1 MSLQAEAV
9 VGAHYVMKM
18 SVILLH
24 HRKTNRFASQSLKI
38 WRGSSVLVD
47 LLGRVF
53 ERKAKLATTLTWRF
67 AASNGSTLAAN
78 DMERNGDGKAQDSE
92 ALPPHSVLKMGL
104 RERSNSSSMEDP
116 DGTLASVAQCIEQLR
131 QSSSSTQEKEYSL
144 KQLLE
149 LIDMRENAFSAVGS
163 HSQAVPVLVSL
174 LRSGSLNVKIQAA
187 TVLGSLCKENE
198 LRVKVLLGGC
208 IPPLLGLL
216 KSSSAEGQV
225 AAAKTI
231 FAVSQGG
238 AKDHVGS
245 KIFSTEGVVPVLW
258 EQLQKGLKTGNV
270 VDNLL
275 TGALKNLSSSTERFW
290 NATIQAGGVDIL
302 IKLLTTGQSSTLA
315 NVCFLLACMMMEDA
329 SVCSKLLTAEATKQ
343 LLKLLG
349 PGNDAPVRAE
359 AAGALKALSAQ
370 CKDARKE
377 IANSNGIPALIN
389 ATIAPSKEFM
399 QGEYAQA
406 LQENAMCALANIS
419 GGLSYVIS
427 SLGQS
432 LESCSSPTQA
442 ADTLGA
448 LASALMIYD
457 DKAESTRASDPLV
470 VEQTLLEQF
479 KPGLPFLVQERT
491 IEALA
496 SLYSNPIL
504 SIKLTNSDAKRLLVG
519 LITMAANE
527 VQDELLKSLLTLC
540 NTECSLWLAL
550 QGREGVQLLIS
561 LLGLSSEQQQ
571 ECAVSLLCL
580 LSNEN
585 DESKWAITA
594 AGGIPPLVQI
604 LESGSAKAKEDSAT
618 ILRNLCD
625 HSEDIRACVESADAV
640 PALLW
645 LLKNGSPN
653 GKEIAAKTLNHLIH
667 KSDTA
672 TISQLTALLT
682 SDLPESKVYVLDA
695 LRSMLSVVALTDL
708 LREGSAASDAIVT
721 MIKLLSSTKEETQAK
736 SASALAGIFETRKDV
751 RESSIAVKTLWSAMK
766 LLNVES
772 ESILMESSRCLAAI
786 FLSIKENKDVAAI
799 ARDALLSLVA
809 LANSSVLEVAELATC
824 AVANLIL
831 DSEIAEKAVA
841 EEVIL
846 AATRVLREGTISG
859 KTHAAAAI
867 ARLLHCKRQVDYAVT
882 DCVNRAG
889 TVLALVSFLDFAIDG
904 HSSTSEA
911 LEALAMLSRSD
922 VTGAH
927 SKPAWAVLAEFPK
940 SISPIVLSI
949 ADSTSVLQ
957 DKAIEILSRLC
968 KDQPFVLGDSVVT
981 ASGCISSIAKRII
994 NSTSKNVKVKIGGA
1008 AVLICAAKLNH
1019 QRLVEDLNRSNLC
1032 ANLVQSLVDML
1043 ISSQAT
1049 LDNQGDDSREVIS
1062 ICRHTKEANDG
1073 KSNTGTAII
1082 SGANLAVWLLSV
1094 LACHDEK
1101 SKIAIMEAGAIEVLT
1116 DRIADCFSQ
1125 YSQIDYKEDSSM
1137 WICALLL
1144 AILFQDRD
1152 IIRAH
1157 ATMKSIPALANL
1169 LKSEESA
1176 NRYFA
1181 AQSIASLVCNGSRG
1195 TLLSV
1200 ANSGAAGGLI
1210 SLLGC
1215 ADSDIQDL
1223 LELSDEFSLVHYPDQ
1238 VALERLFRV
1247 DDIRI
1252 GATSRKAIP
1261 ALVDLLKP
1269 IPERPGAPFLAL
1281 GLLTQLSIDCPSNKI
1296 VMVEAGALEALSK
1309 YLSLGPQDATEEA
1322 ATDLLGILFSSAEIR
1337 RHESAVGAVTQLV
1350 AVLRLGGRAARYRAA
1365 KALESLFSADHIRNA
1380 ETARQAVQPLVEIL
1394 NTGLER
1400 EQHAAIAAL
1409 VRLLSENPSK
1419 ALAVADVE
1427 MNAVD
1432 VLCRILSS
1440 DCSMDLKGDAAEL
1453 CSVLFGNTRIRS
1465 TMAAARCVEPL
1476 VSLLVSEF
1484 SPAHHS
1490 VVRALDR
1497 LVDDEQLAEL
1507 VAAHGAVIPLVGLLY
1522 GRNYVLHE
1530 AISRALV
1537 KLGKDRPACKME
1549 MVKAGVIESILDI
1562 LHEAPDYLCAAFAE
1576 LLRILTNNAS
1586 IAKGPSAAKV
1596 VEPLFMLL
1604 TREEFGP
1611 DGQHSALQVLVNI
1624 LEHPQCRADYSLTSH
1639 QVIEPL
1645 IPLLDSPI
1653 SAVQQLAAELLSHLL
1668 LEEHL
1673 QKDPVTQQVIGP
1685 LIRVLGSGIHI
1696 LQQRAIKALVSIA
1709 LIWPNEIAKE
1719 GGVIEISKVILQ
1731 SDPSIPHA
1739 LWESA
1744 ASVLASILQFSSEYY
1759 LEVPVAVLVRL
1770 LRSGLESTVVGAL
1783 NALLVLESDDGT
1795 SAEAMAESGAIEAL
1809 LELLGS
1815 HQCEETAARL
1825 LEVLLHNV
1833 KIRETKVTKSAI
1845 LPLSHYLL
1853 DPQTQAQQA
1862 RLLATLA
1869 LGDLFQNEGL
1879 ARTSDAVSAC
1889 RALVNVLEDQPTEE
1903 MKVVAICALQNLVMY
1918 SRSNKRAVA
1927 EAGGVQVILDLIGSS
1942 DPETSVQAAMFIKLL
1957 FSNHTIQEYASSE
1970 TVRAITAAI
1979 EKDLWATGSV
1989 NDEYLKALNSL
2000 FSNFPRLRATEPA
2013 TLSIP
2018 HLVTSLKTGSE
2029 ATQEAALD
2037 ALFLLRQAWSAC
2049 PAEVS
2054 RAQSIAAAD
2063 AIPLLQYLIQSGPPR
2078 FQEKAE
2084 FLLQCL
2090 PGTLVV
2096 IIKCGNNMKQSVGNP
2111 SVFCK
2116 LTLGNT
2122 PPRQT
2127 KVVSTGPNPEWDESF
2142 TWSFESPPKG
2152 QKLHI
2157 SCKNKSK
2164 MGKSSFGKVTIQIDR
2179 VVMLG
2184 AVSVRTLTSLINT
2197 NRYLNQLQRVIGTS
2211 ASAPDLDLDLD
2222 AVAVAAFV
2230 AFGANG
2236 SRNAVSD
2243 HFFRAPRSPLR
2254 RRNETGS
2261 ASDRL
2266 LAGPAEHALL
2276 PDASHR
2282 RHSPAQDQS
2291 RRHTLPATV
2300 SFSRQQND
2308 VARQRLRLEH
2318 RVLRFSWRWTQGVI
2332 FFGFRVIAYSAL
2344 HCHRATIPIWCSFT
2358 YGASIMQDRDLNEY
2372 SPSRSLSSKHLSCSH
2387 QLCDKGSNCK
2397 SSQQQCPYMV
2407 SYLSENTSSS
2417 GLLVE
2422 DILHLQSGGT
2432 LSNSSVQA
2440 PVVLGCGM
2448 KQSGGYLDGVAPDG
2462 LLGLGPGES
2471 SVPSFLAKSGLI
2483 HYSFSLCFN
2492 EDDSGRMFFGDQGP
2506 TSQQSTSFLPLDGL
2520 YSTYIIGVESCCIGN
2535 SCLKMTSFKAQVDSG
2550 TSFTF
2555 LPGHV
2560 YGAITE
2566 EFDQQVN
2573 GSRSS
2578 FEGSPWEY
2586 CYVPSSQDLPKVPSF
2601 TLMFQHN
2608 NSFVVYDPVFVFY
2621 GNEGVIGFCL
2631 AILPTEGDMGT
2642 IGQNFMTGYRL
2653 VFDRGNKKLAWSRS
2667 NCQDLSLG
2675 KRMPLSPNETS
2686 SNPLP
2691 TDEQQRTN
2699 GHAVAPAVAGR
2710 APHKPSAASSRM
2722 ISSCRGTVKYR
2733 VEYDI

>member
-1 MSLQAEAV
+1 
-9 VGAHYVMKM
+9 
-18 SVILLH
+18 
-24 HRKTNRFASQSLKI
+24 
-38 WRGSSVLVD
+38 
-47 LLGRVF
+47 
-53 ERKAKLATTLTWRF
+53 
-67 AASNGSTLAAN
+67 
-78 DMERNGDGKAQDSE
+78 MERNGDAKVQDSE
-92 ALPPHSVLKMGL
+92 PPTPHSVVKMGL
-104 RERSNSSSMEDP
+104 RDRSSSMEDP

-131 QSSSSTQEKEYSL
+131 QSSSSIQEKEYSL
-144 KQLLE
+144 RQLLE
-149 LIDMRENAFSAVGS
+149 LIDTRENAFSAVGS

-174 LRSGSLNVKIQAA
+174 LRSGSLGVKIQAA

-225 AAAKTI
+225 ASAKTI
-231 FAVSQGG
+231 YAVSQGG
-238 AKDHVGS
+238 ARDHVGS

-258 EQLQKGLKTGNV
+258 EQLSNGLKAGNV
-270 VDNLL
+270 VDSLL
-275 TGALKNLSSSTERFW
+275 TGALKNLSSSTEGFW
-290 NATIQAGGVDIL
+290 TATVQAGGVDIL
-302 IKLLTTGQSSTLA
+302 VKLLTTGKSSTQA

-329 SVCSKLLTAEATKQ
+329 SVCTKVLAAEATKH

-349 PGNDAPVRAE
+349 PGNEAPVRAE
-359 AAGALKALSAQ
+359 AAGAIKALSAQ
-370 CKDARKE
+370 CKEARRE
-377 IANSNGIPALIN
+377 VANSNGIPALIN

-406 LQENAMCALANIS
+406 LQEHAMCALANIS

-432 LESCSSPTQA
+432 LESCTSPAQT

-457 DKAESTRASDPLV
+457 SKAESTRASDPLV
-470 VEQTLLEQF
+470 IEQTLLKQF
-479 KPGLPFLVQERT
+479 KPNLPFLVQERT

-496 SLYSNPIL
+496 SLYGNAIL
-504 SIKLTNSDAKRLLVG
+504 SIKLANSDAKRLLVG
-519 LITMAANE
+519 LITMATNE
-527 VQDELLKSLLTLC
+527 VQDELMKALLTLC
-540 NTECSLWLAL
+540 NNEGSLWRAL
-550 QGREGVQLLIS
+550 KGREGVQLLIS

-571 ECAVSLLCL
+571 ECAVALLCL

-604 LESGSAKAKEDSAT
+604 LETGSAKAKEDSAA
-618 ILRNLCD
+618 ILRNLCN

-682 SDLPESKVYVLDA
+682 SDLPESKFYVLDA
-695 LRSMLSVVALTDL
+695 LRSMLSVVPLNDI
-708 LREGSAASDAIVT
+708 LREGSAANDAIET
-721 MIKLLSSTKEETQAK
+721 MIKILGSTKEETQAK
-736 SASALAGIFETRKDV
+736 SASALAGIFETRKDL

-772 ESILMESSRCLAAI
+772 ESILVESSHCLAAI
-786 FLSIKENKDVAAI
+786 FLSIKENRDVAAV
-799 ARDALLSLVA
+799 ARDALSPLVV
-809 LANSSVLEVAELATC
+809 LANSTVLEVAEQATC
-824 AVANLIL
+824 ALANLIL
-831 DSEIAEKAVA
+831 DIEISENAVP
-841 EEVIL
+841 EEIIL
-846 AATRVLREGTISG
+846 PATRVLREGTVSG
-859 KTHAAAAI
+859 KAHAAAAI
-867 ARLLHCKRQVDYAVT
+867 ARLLHSRRIDHALT

-889 TVLALVSFLDFAIDG
+889 TVLAIVSFLESAIG
-904 HSSTSEA
+904 ESVVTSEA
-911 LEALAMLSRSD
+911 LDALAILSRSE
-922 VTGAH
+922 GASGH
-927 SKPAWAVLAEFPK
+927 IKPAWAVLAEFPK
-940 SISPIVLSI
+940 SITPIVLSI
-949 ADSTSVLQ
+949 ADATPLLQ

-968 KDQPFVLGDSVVT
+968 RDQSIVLGEAVAC
-981 ASGCISSIAKRII
+981 ASRCISSTARRVIS
-994 NSTSKNVKVKIGGA
+994 STNPKVQIGGA
-1008 AVLICAAKLNH
+1008 ALLICAATVNH
-1019 QRLVEDLNRSNLC
+1019 QRVVEDLNESHLC
-1032 ANLVQSLVDML
+1032 SHLIQSLVAML
-1043 ISSQAT
+1043 SSGET
-1049 LDNQGDDSREVIS
+1049 SLGNQGDDDKESIS
-1062 ICRHTKEANDG
+1062 IYRYTKEEGRNG
-1073 KSNTGTAII
+1073 ESSTGTAII
-1082 SGANLAVWLLSV
+1082 SGENLAIWLLSV

-1101 SKIAIMEAGAIEVLT
+1101 SKTVIMEAGAIDVIS
-1116 DRIADCFSQ
+1116 DRISDCFFQ
-1125 YSQIDYKEDSSM
+1125 YTQNDFKEDSSI
-1137 WICALLL
+1137 WVCALLL
-1144 AILFQDRD
+1144 AILFLDRD

-1157 ATMKSIPALANL
+1157 ATMKCIPVLANL

-1181 AQSIASLVCNGSRG
+1181 AQAMASLVCNGSRG

-1215 ADSDIQDL
+1215 ADADISDL
-1223 LELSDEFSLVHYPDQ
+1223 LEMSEEFGLVRYPEQ

-1247 DDIRI
+1247 DDIRV

-1269 IPERPGAPFLAL
+1269 IPDRPGAPFLAL
-1281 GLLTQLSIDCPSNKI
+1281 GILTQLAKDCAPNKI
-1296 VMVEAGALEALSK
+1296 VMVESGALEALTK

-1337 RHESAVGAVTQLV
+1337 RHEAAFGAVSQLV
-1350 AVLRLGGRAARYRAA
+1350 AVLRLGGRGARYSAA

-1394 NTGLER
+1394 NTGFER

-1409 VRLLSENPSK
+1409 VRLLSENPSR

-1440 DCSMDLKGDAAEL
+1440 NCSMELKGDAAEL
-1453 CSVLFGNTRIRS
+1453 CGVLFGNTRIRS

-1476 VSLLVSEF
+1476 VSLLVTEF
-1484 SPAHHS
+1484 SPAQHS
-1490 VVRALDR
+1490 VVRALDK

-1507 VAAHGAVIPLVGLLY
+1507 VAAHGAVIPLVGLLF
-1522 GRNYVLHE
+1522 GKNYMLHE

-1562 LHEAPDYLCAAFAE
+1562 LHEAPDFLSAAFAE

-1596 VEPLFMLL
+1596 VEPLFLLL
-1604 TREEFGP
+1604 TRPEFGP

-1624 LEHPQCRADYSLTSH
+1624 LEHPQCRADYRLTSH
-1639 QVIEPL
+1639 RAIEPL
-1645 IPLLDSPI
+1645 IPLLDSPA

-1673 QKDPVTQQVIGP
+1673 QKDSVTQQVIGP

-1696 LQQRAIKALVSIA
+1696 LQQRAVKALVSLA
-1709 LIWPNEIAKE
+1709 LTWPNEIAKE
-1719 GGVIEISKVILQ
+1719 GGVTEISKVILQ
-1731 SDPSIPHA
+1731 ADPSLPHA

-1744 ASVLASILQFSSEYY
+1744 AAVLSSILQFSSEFY

-1770 LRSGLESTVVGAL
+1770 LRSGSEGTVIGAL
-1783 NALLVLESDDGT
+1783 NALLVLESDDANA
-1795 SAEAMAESGAIEAL
+1795 AEAMAESGAIEAL
-1809 LELLGS
+1809 LELLRC

-1825 LEVLLHNV
+1825 LEVLLNNV
-1833 KIRETKVTKSAI
+1833 KIRETKATKSAI
-1845 LPLSHYLL
+1845 LPLSQYLL

-1869 LGDLFQNEGL
+1869 LGDLFQNESL
-1879 ARTSDAVSAC
+1879 ARSTDAVSAC
-1889 RALVNVLEDQPTEE
+1889 RALVNVLEEQPTEE

-1918 SRSNKRAVA
+1918 SRSNRRAVA
-1927 EAGGVQVILDLIGSS
+1927 EAGGVQVVLDLIGSS
-1942 DPETSVQAAMFIKLL
+1942 DPDTSVQAAMFVKLL
-1957 FSNHTIQEYASSE
+1957 FSNNTIQEYASSE

-1979 EKDLWATGSV
+1979 EKDLWATGTV
-1989 NDEYLKALNSL
+1989 NEEYLKALNSL

-2096 IIKCGNNMKQSVGNP
+2096 IIKRGNNMKQSVGNP

-2142 TWSFESPPKG
+2142 SWSFESPPKG

-2184 AVSVRTLTSLINT
+2184 AV
-2197 NRYLNQLQRVIGTS
+2197 
-2211 ASAPDLDLDLD
+2211 
-2222 AVAVAAFV
+2222 
-2230 AFGANG
+2230 
-2236 SRNAVSD
+2236 
-2243 HFFRAPRSPLR
+2243 
-2254 RRNETGS
+2254 
-2261 ASDRL
+2261 
-2266 LAGPAEHALL
+2266 AGEYTLL
-2276 PDASHR
+2276 P
-2282 RHSPAQDQS
+2282 
-2291 RRHTLPATV
+2291 
-2300 SFSRQQND
+2300 
-2308 VARQRLRLEH
+2308 
-2318 RVLRFSWRWTQGVI
+2318 
-2332 FFGFRVIAYSAL
+2332 
-2344 HCHRATIPIWCSFT
+2344 
-2358 YGASIMQDRDLNEY
+2358 
-2372 SPSRSLSSKHLSCSH
+2372 
-2387 QLCDKGSNCK
+2387 
-2397 SSQQQCPYMV
+2397 
-2407 SYLSENTSSS
+2407 
-2417 GLLVE
+2417 
-2422 DILHLQSGGT
+2422 
-2432 LSNSSVQA
+2432 
-2440 PVVLGCGM
+2440 
-2448 KQSGGYLDGVAPDG
+2448 
-2462 LLGLGPGES
+2462 ES
-2471 SVPSFLAKSGLI
+2471 KSGPPRNLEI
-2483 HYSFSLCFN
+2483 
-2492 EDDSGRMFFGDQGP
+2492 
-2506 TSQQSTSFLPLDGL
+2506 
-2520 YSTYIIGVESCCIGN
+2520 
-2535 SCLKMTSFKAQVDSG
+2535 
-2550 TSFTF
+2550 
-2555 LPGHV
+2555 
-2560 YGAITE
+2560 
-2566 EFDQQVN
+2566 EFQW
-2573 GSRSS
+2573 S
-2578 FEGSPWEY
+2578 
-2586 CYVPSSQDLPKVPSF
+2586 
-2601 TLMFQHN
+2601 
-2608 NSFVVYDPVFVFY
+2608 
-2621 GNEGVIGFCL
+2621 
-2631 AILPTEGDMGT
+2631 
-2642 IGQNFMTGYRL
+2642 
-2653 VFDRGNKKLAWSRS
+2653 NKQK
-2667 NCQDLSLG
+2667 D
-2675 KRMPLSPNETS
+2675 
-2686 SNPLP
+2686 
-2691 TDEQQRTN
+2691 
-2699 GHAVAPAVAGR
+2699 
-2710 APHKPSAASSRM
+2710 
-2722 ISSCRGTVKYR
+2722 
-2733 VEYDI
+2733 

>member
-1 MSLQAEAV
+1 
-9 VGAHYVMKM
+9 
-18 SVILLH
+18 
-24 HRKTNRFASQSLKI
+24 
-38 WRGSSVLVD
+38 
-47 LLGRVF
+47 
-53 ERKAKLATTLTWRF
+53 
-67 AASNGSTLAAN
+67 
-78 DMERNGDGKAQDSE
+78 
-92 ALPPHSVLKMGL
+92 
-104 RERSNSSSMEDP
+104 MEDA

-131 QSSSSTQEKEYSL
+131 QSSSSVQEKEYSL

-149 LIDMRENAFSAVGS
+149 LIDTRENAFSAVGS

-174 LRSGSLNVKIQAA
+174 LRSGSVGVKIQAA

-216 KSSSAEGQV
+216 RSSSAEGQI

-231 FAVSQGG
+231 YAVSQGG
-238 AKDHVGS
+238 ARDHVGS

-258 EQLQKGLKTGNV
+258 EQLQKGIKTGSL
-270 VDNLL
+270 VDSLL
-275 TGALKNLSSSTERFW
+275 TGALKNLSSSTEGFW
-290 NATIQAGGVDIL
+290 TATFQAGGVDAL
-302 IKLLTTGQSSTLA
+302 VKLLSTGQPNTQA

-329 SVCSKLLTAEATKQ
+329 SVCSKVLASEATKQ

-349 PGNDAPVRAE
+349 SGNEACVRAE
-359 AAGALKALSAQ
+359 AAGALKSLSSQ
-370 CKDARKE
+370 CKEARRE
-377 IANSNGIPALIN
+377 IANFNGIPVLIN

-432 LESCSSPTQA
+432 LESCSSPAQI

-457 DKAESTRASDPLV
+457 STAESNRASDPV
-470 VEQTLLEQF
+470 VIEQTLVSQF
-479 KPGLPFLVQERT
+479 KPRLPFLVQERT

-496 SLYSNPIL
+496 SLYGNSVLSTKLSN
-504 SIKLTNSDAKRLLVG
+504 SEAKRLLVG
-519 LITMAANE
+519 LITMATNE
-527 VQDELLKSLLTLC
+527 VQDELMRALLTLC
-540 NTECSLWLAL
+540 NSEESLWRAL

-571 ECAVSLLCL
+571 ECAVALLCL

-604 LESGSAKAKEDSAT
+604 LETGSAKAKEDSAS
-618 ILRNLCD
+618 ILRNLCN

-695 LRSMLSVVALTDL
+695 LKSMLSVVPLNDIS
-708 LREGSAASDAIVT
+708 REGSAANDAIET
-721 MIKLLSSTKEETQAK
+721 MIKILSSTKEETQAK
-736 SASALAGIFETRKDV
+736 SASALAGIFEYRKDL
-751 RESSIAVKTLWSAMK
+751 RESSIAVKTLWSAIK
-766 LLNVES
+766 LISVES
-772 ESILMESSRCLAAI
+772 VSILAEASRCLAAI
-786 FLSIKENKDVAAI
+786 FLSIKENRDVAAV
-799 ARDALLSLVA
+799 ARDVLSPLVV

-824 AVANLIL
+824 ALANLIL
-831 DSEIAEKAVA
+831 DSEVSEKAVA
-841 EEVIL
+841 EEIIFP
-846 AATRVLREGTISG
+846 ATRVLREGSVSG

-867 ARLLHCKRQVDYAVT
+867 ARLLHSRQIDYALT

-889 TVLALVSFLDFAIDG
+889 TVLALVSFLESVHA
-904 HSSTSEA
+904 SVATSEA
-911 LEALAMLSRSD
+911 LEALAILSRSEGA
-922 VTGAH
+922 TGET
-927 SKPAWAVLAEFPK
+927 KPAWAVLAEFPK
-940 SISPIVLSI
+940 SITPIVLSI
-949 ADSTSVLQ
+949 ADAAPLLQ

-968 KDQPFVLGDSVVT
+968 RDQPDVLGDTVAT
-981 ASGCISSIAKRII
+981 ASGCISSITKRVI
-994 NSTSKNVKVKIGGA
+994 NSTKSKVKIGGTA
-1008 AVLICAAKLNH
+1008 LLICAAKVSH
-1019 QRLVEDLNRSNLC
+1019 QKVTEDLSESNLC
-1032 ANLVQSLVDML
+1032 THLIQSLVAML
-1043 ISSQAT
+1043 TS
-1049 LDNQGDDSREVIS
+1049 LGNPGDDDNDSIS
-1062 ICRHTKEANDG
+1062 IYRRSKEVTKNDE
-1073 KSNTGTAII
+1073 SNSTTGVIY
-1082 SGANLAVWLLSV
+1082 GVNLVMWLLSV
-1094 LACHDEK
+1094 LACHDERC
-1101 SKIAIMEAGAIEVLT
+1101 KIVIMEAGAVEVLT
-1116 DRIADCFSQ
+1116 DRISNCFSH
-1125 YSQIDYKEDSSM
+1125 YSQIEFKEDSSI
-1137 WICALLL
+1137 WIYTLLL
-1144 AILFQDRD
+1144 AILFQNRD

-1157 ATMKSIPALANL
+1157 ATMKSIPVLANWL
-1169 LKSEESA
+1169 RSEELTT
-1176 NRYFA
+1176 RYFA
-1181 AQSIASLVCNGSRG
+1181 AQAMASLVCNGSRG

-1215 ADSDIQDL
+1215 ADVDINDL
-1223 LELSDEFSLVHYPDQ
+1223 LQLSEEFGLVRYPEQ

-1247 DDIRI
+1247 EDIRV

-1269 IPERPGAPFLAL
+1269 IPDRPGAPFLAL
-1281 GLLTQLSIDCPSNKI
+1281 GLLTQLAKDCPSNKI
-1296 VMVEAGALEALSK
+1296 VMVESGALEALTR

-1322 ATDLLGILFSSAEIR
+1322 ATDLLGILFGSAEIR
-1337 RHESAVGAVTQLV
+1337 RHDSSFGAVSQLV
-1350 AVLRLGGRAARYRAA
+1350 AVLRLGGKASRYSAA

-1380 ETARQAVQPLVEIL
+1380 ESARQAVQPLVEIL
-1394 NTGLER
+1394 NTGSER

-1409 VRLLSENPSK
+1409 VRLLSENPSR

-1432 VLCRILSS
+1432 VLCKILSS
-1440 DCSMDLKGDAAEL
+1440 NCSMELKGDAAEL
-1453 CSVLFGNTRIRS
+1453 CCVLFGNTRIRS

-1476 VSLLVSEF
+1476 VSLLVTEF
-1484 SPAHHS
+1484 SPAQHS
-1490 VVRALDR
+1490 VVRALDK

-1507 VAAHGAVIPLVGLLY
+1507 VAAHGAVVPLVGLLY
-1522 GRNYVLHE
+1522 GKNYLLHE

-1562 LHEAPDYLCAAFAE
+1562 LHEAPDFLCAAFAE

-1586 IAKGPSAAKV
+1586 IAKGPSASKV

-1604 TREEFGP
+1604 TRPEFGP

-1624 LEHPQCRADYSLTSH
+1624 LEHPQCRSDYRLTSH
-1639 QVIEPL
+1639 QAIEPI
-1645 IPLLDSPI
+1645 IPLLDSPAP
-1653 SAVQQLAAELLSHLL
+1653 AVQQLAAELLSHLL
-1668 LEEHL
+1668 FEEQL
-1673 QKDPVTQQVIGP
+1673 QKDSVTQQVIGP

-1696 LQQRAIKALVSIA
+1696 LQQRAVKALVSIA

-1719 GGVIEISKVILQ
+1719 GGVTELSKVILQ
-1731 SDPSIPHA
+1731 SDPSLPHA

-1744 ASVLASILQFSSEYY
+1744 ASVLSSILQFSSEFY

-1770 LRSGLESTVVGAL
+1770 LRSGSESTVVGAL
-1783 NALLVLESDDGT
+1783 NALLVLESDDAT
-1795 SAEAMAESGAIEAL
+1795 SAEAMAESGALEAL
-1809 LELLGS
+1809 LELLRS

-1825 LEVLLHNV
+1825 LEVLLNNV
-1833 KIRETKVTKSAI
+1833 KIRETKATKSAI
-1845 LPLSHYLL
+1845 VPLSQYLL

-1879 ARTSDAVSAC
+1879 ARSADAVSAC

-1927 EAGGVQVILDLIGSS
+1927 EAGGVQVVLDLIGSS
-1942 DPETSVQAAMFIKLL
+1942 DPETSIQAAMFVKLL
-1957 FSNHTIQEYASSE
+1957 FSNNTIQEYASSE

-1979 EKDLWATGSV
+1979 EKDLWATGTV

-2078 FQEKAE
+2078 FQEKTE

-2096 IIKCGNNMKQSVGNP
+2096 IIKRGNNMKQSVGNP
-2111 SVFCK
+2111 SVYCK
-2116 LTLGNT
+2116 ITLGNT
-2122 PPRQT
+2122 PPKQT
-2127 KVVSTGPNPEWDESF
+2127 KVVSTGPNPEWDETFS
-2142 TWSFESPPKG
+2142 WSFESPPKG

-2184 AVSVRTLTSLINT
+2184 AVAGEYTLLPESKS
-2197 NRYLNQLQRVIGTS
+2197 G
-2211 ASAPDLDLDLD
+2211 P
-2222 AVAVAAFV
+2222 
-2230 AFGANG
+2230 
-2236 SRNAVSD
+2236 SRN
-2243 HFFRAPRSPLR
+2243 
-2254 RRNETGS
+2254 
-2261 ASDRL
+2261 
-2266 LAGPAEHALL
+2266 
-2276 PDASHR
+2276 
-2282 RHSPAQDQS
+2282 
-2291 RRHTLPATV
+2291 
-2300 SFSRQQND
+2300 
-2308 VARQRLRLEH
+2308 LEIE
-2318 RVLRFSWRWTQGVI
+2318 FQW
-2332 FFGFRVIAYSAL
+2332 
-2344 HCHRATIPIWCSFT
+2344 
-2358 YGASIMQDRDLNEY
+2358 
-2372 SPSRSLSSKHLSCSH
+2372 
-2387 QLCDKGSNCK
+2387 SNK
-2397 SSQQQCPYMV
+2397 
-2407 SYLSENTSSS
+2407 
-2417 GLLVE
+2417 
-2422 DILHLQSGGT
+2422 
-2432 LSNSSVQA
+2432 
-2440 PVVLGCGM
+2440 
-2448 KQSGGYLDGVAPDG
+2448 
-2462 LLGLGPGES
+2462 
-2471 SVPSFLAKSGLI
+2471 
-2483 HYSFSLCFN
+2483 
-2492 EDDSGRMFFGDQGP
+2492 
-2506 TSQQSTSFLPLDGL
+2506 
-2520 YSTYIIGVESCCIGN
+2520 
-2535 SCLKMTSFKAQVDSG
+2535 
-2550 TSFTF
+2550 
-2555 LPGHV
+2555 
-2560 YGAITE
+2560 
-2566 EFDQQVN
+2566 
-2573 GSRSS
+2573 
-2578 FEGSPWEY
+2578 
-2586 CYVPSSQDLPKVPSF
+2586 
-2601 TLMFQHN
+2601 
-2608 NSFVVYDPVFVFY
+2608 
-2621 GNEGVIGFCL
+2621 
-2631 AILPTEGDMGT
+2631 
-2642 IGQNFMTGYRL
+2642 
-2653 VFDRGNKKLAWSRS
+2653 
-2667 NCQDLSLG
+2667 
-2675 KRMPLSPNETS
+2675 
-2686 SNPLP
+2686 
-2691 TDEQQRTN
+2691 
-2699 GHAVAPAVAGR
+2699 
-2710 APHKPSAASSRM
+2710 
-2722 ISSCRGTVKYR
+2722 
-2733 VEYDI
+2733 

>member
-1 MSLQAEAV
+1 MITANAYGVGKCQLQEPPL
-9 VGAHYVMKM
+9 
-18 SVILLH
+18 ILLH
-24 HRKTNRFASQSLKI
+24 HNLTHDLPLAVPAGTKNMLK
-38 WRGSSVLVD
+38 
-47 LLGRVF
+47 
-53 ERKAKLATTLTWRF
+53 EAKLATTRTWRF
-67 AASNGSTLAAN
+67 AAHNGSTLAAN
-78 DMERNGDGKAQDSE
+78 DMERNGDGRVQDSE
-92 ALPPHSVLKMGL
+92 TLPPHSVLKMGL

-131 QSSSSTQEKEYSL
+131 QSSSSMQEKEYSL

-149 LIDMRENAFSAVGS
+149 LIDIRENAFSAVGS

-174 LRSGSLNVKIQAA
+174 LRSGSSNVKIQAA

-258 EQLQKGLKTGNV
+258 EQLQKGLKTNV
-270 VDNLL
+270 VDSLL
-275 TGALKNLSSSTERFW
+275 TGALKNLSSSTDRFW

-302 IKLLTTGQSSTLA
+302 IKLLKTGQSNTLA
-315 NVCFLLACMMMEDA
+315 NVCFLLGCMMMEDA
-329 SVCSKLLTAEATKQ
+329 SVCSKLLTSEETKQ
-343 LLKLLG
+343 LLKLLS

-359 AAGALKALSAQ
+359 AAGALKSLSAQ

-432 LESCSSPTQA
+432 LESCSSPAQA

-457 DKAESTRASDPLV
+457 DNAESTRATDPLV

-479 KPGLPFLVQERT
+479 KPGLSFLVQERT

-504 SIKLTNSDAKRLLVG
+504 SIKLANSDPKRLLVG

-540 NTECSLWLAL
+540 NTECRLWRAL

-571 ECAVSLLCL
+571 ECAVALLCL

-604 LESGSAKAKEDSAT
+604 LESGSAKAKEDSAS

-645 LLKNGSPN
+645 LLKNGSSN

-682 SDLPESKVYVLDA
+682 SDLPESKAYVLDA
-695 LRSMLSVVALTDL
+695 LKSMLSVVSLTDL
-708 LREGSAASDAIVT
+708 LREGSAASDAVDT
-721 MIKLLSSTKEETQAK
+721 MIKLLSSTEEETQAK
-736 SASALAGIFETRKDV
+736 SVSALAGIFEMRKDV

-786 FLSIKENKDVAAI
+786 FLSIKENRDVVAI
-799 ARDALLSLVA
+799 ARDALPSLVS

-859 KTHAAAAI
+859 KSHAAAAI
-867 ARLLHCKRQVDYAVT
+867 ARLLHSKRQVDYAVT

-889 TVLALVSFLDFAIDG
+889 TVLALVSFLDFAISG
-904 HSSTSEA
+904 LSSTSEA
-911 LEALAMLSRSD
+911 LEALAMLSRLE
-922 VTGAH
+922 VNGAH

-949 ADSTSVLQ
+949 TDSTPVLQ

-968 KDQPFVLGDSVVT
+968 MDQPFVLGDIVVS

-994 NSTSKNVKVKIGGA
+994 NSTSQNIKVKIGGV
-1008 AVLICAAKLNH
+1008 AVLICAAKVNH
-1019 QRLVEDLNRSNLC
+1019 QRLVEDLNLSNLC
-1032 ANLVQSLVDML
+1032 GNLVQSLVDIL

-1049 LDNQGDDSREVIS
+1049 LGQRDDSRDVIR
-1062 ICRHTKEANDG
+1062 ICRHTKEANEG
-1073 KSNTGTAII
+1073 KSSTGTTII
-1082 SGANLAVWLLSV
+1082 SGANLAIWLLTV

-1101 SKIAIMEAGAIEVLT
+1101 CKTAIMETGAIEFLS
-1116 DRIADCFSQ
+1116 DRIANCFSL

-1215 ADSDIQDL
+1215 ADTDIQDL

-1247 DDIRI
+1247 DDIRV

-1281 GLLTQLSIDCPSNKI
+1281 GLLTQLAIDCPSNKI

-1337 RHESAVGAVTQLV
+1337 RHESAFGAVTQLV

-1365 KALESLFSADHIRNA
+1365 KALESLFSSDHIRNA

-1484 SPAHHS
+1484 GPSHHS

-1549 MVKAGVIESILDI
+1549 MVKAGIIESILDI

-1586 IAKGPSAAKV
+1586 IAKGPPAAKV

-1604 TREEFGP
+1604 IRQDFGP

-1624 LEHPQCRADYSLTSH
+1624 LEHPQCRADYTLSSH
-1639 QVIEPL
+1639 QAIEPL

-1673 QKDPVTQQVIGP
+1673 QKDPVTQHVIGP

-1696 LQQRAIKALVSIA
+1696 LQQRAVKALVSIA
-1709 LIWPNEIAKE
+1709 LLWPNEIAKE

-1731 SDPSIPHA
+1731 ADPSIPHA

-1809 LELLGS
+1809 LELLRS

-1825 LEVLLHNV
+1825 LEALLNNV

-1879 ARTSDAVSAC
+1879 ARSSDAVSAC

-1903 MKVVAICALQNLVMY
+1903 MKVVAICALQNLVMN

-1979 EKDLWATGSV
+1979 EKDLWATGTV
-1989 NDEYLKALNSL
+1989 NEEYLKALNSL

-2049 PAEVS
+2049 SAEVS

-2063 AIPLLQYLIQSGPPR
+2063 AIPLLQYLIQSAPPR

-2096 IIKCGNNMKQSVGNP
+2096 IIKRGNNMKQSVGNP

-2127 KVVSTGPNPEWDESF
+2127 KVVSTGPNPEWEESF
-2142 TWSFESPPKG
+2142 SWSFESPPKG

-2184 AVSVRTLTSLINT
+2184 AVSGEYTLLPESKS
-2197 NRYLNQLQRVIGTS
+2197 G
-2211 ASAPDLDLDLD
+2211 P
-2222 AVAVAAFV
+2222 
-2230 AFGANG
+2230 
-2236 SRNAVSD
+2236 SRN
-2243 HFFRAPRSPLR
+2243 
-2254 RRNETGS
+2254 
-2261 ASDRL
+2261 
-2266 LAGPAEHALL
+2266 
-2276 PDASHR
+2276 
-2282 RHSPAQDQS
+2282 
-2291 RRHTLPATV
+2291 
-2300 SFSRQQND
+2300 
-2308 VARQRLRLEH
+2308 LEIE
-2318 RVLRFSWRWTQGVI
+2318 FQW
-2332 FFGFRVIAYSAL
+2332 
-2344 HCHRATIPIWCSFT
+2344 
-2358 YGASIMQDRDLNEY
+2358 
-2372 SPSRSLSSKHLSCSH
+2372 
-2387 QLCDKGSNCK
+2387 SNK
-2397 SSQQQCPYMV
+2397 
-2407 SYLSENTSSS
+2407 
-2417 GLLVE
+2417 
-2422 DILHLQSGGT
+2422 
-2432 LSNSSVQA
+2432 
-2440 PVVLGCGM
+2440 
-2448 KQSGGYLDGVAPDG
+2448 
-2462 LLGLGPGES
+2462 
-2471 SVPSFLAKSGLI
+2471 
-2483 HYSFSLCFN
+2483 
-2492 EDDSGRMFFGDQGP
+2492 
-2506 TSQQSTSFLPLDGL
+2506 
-2520 YSTYIIGVESCCIGN
+2520 
-2535 SCLKMTSFKAQVDSG
+2535 
-2550 TSFTF
+2550 
-2555 LPGHV
+2555 
-2560 YGAITE
+2560 
-2566 EFDQQVN
+2566 
-2573 GSRSS
+2573 
-2578 FEGSPWEY
+2578 
-2586 CYVPSSQDLPKVPSF
+2586 
-2601 TLMFQHN
+2601 
-2608 NSFVVYDPVFVFY
+2608 
-2621 GNEGVIGFCL
+2621 
-2631 AILPTEGDMGT
+2631 
-2642 IGQNFMTGYRL
+2642 
-2653 VFDRGNKKLAWSRS
+2653 
-2667 NCQDLSLG
+2667 
-2675 KRMPLSPNETS
+2675 
-2686 SNPLP
+2686 
-2691 TDEQQRTN
+2691 
-2699 GHAVAPAVAGR
+2699 
-2710 APHKPSAASSRM
+2710 
-2722 ISSCRGTVKYR
+2722 
-2733 VEYDI
+2733 

>member
-1 MSLQAEAV
+1 
-9 VGAHYVMKM
+9 
-18 SVILLH
+18 
-24 HRKTNRFASQSLKI
+24 
-38 WRGSSVLVD
+38 
-47 LLGRVF
+47 
-53 ERKAKLATTLTWRF
+53 
-67 AASNGSTLAAN
+67 
-78 DMERNGDGKAQDSE
+78 
-92 ALPPHSVLKMGL
+92 MGL
-104 RERSNSSSMEDP
+104 RERSSMEDP

-131 QSSSSTQEKEYSL
+131 QSSSSVQEKEFSL
-144 KQLLE
+144 KQLSG
-149 LIDMRENAFSAVGS
+149 LIDTRENAFSAVGS

-174 LRSGSLNVKIQAA
+174 LRSGTLAVKIQAA

-225 AAAKTI
+225 ASAKTI
-231 FAVSQGG
+231 YAVSQGG
-238 AKDHVGS
+238 ARDHVGS

-258 EQLQKGLKTGNV
+258 EQLKKGLKAGNV
-270 VDNLL
+270 VDSLL
-275 TGALKNLSSSTERFW
+275 TGALKNLSSSTEGFW
-290 NATIQAGGVDIL
+290 NATLQAGGVDIL
-302 IKLLTTGQSSTLA
+302 GKLLTTGQSSTLA
-315 NVCFLLACMMMEDA
+315 NVCFLLASMMMEDA
-329 SVCSKLLTAEATKQ
+329 SVCSKVLSAEATKQ

-349 PGNDAPVRAE
+349 SGNEASVRAE
-359 AAGALKALSAQ
+359 AAGALKSLSAQ
-370 CKDARKE
+370 CKEARRE
-377 IANSNGIPALIN
+377 IANFNGIPALIN

-432 LESCSSPTQA
+432 LESCNSPAQI

-457 DKAESTRASDPLV
+457 SNEESTRASDPLV
-470 VEQTLLEQF
+470 VEQTLLKQL
-479 KPGLPFLVQERT
+479 KSHLPFLVQERT

-496 SLYSNPIL
+496 SLYGNTIL
-504 SIKLTNSDAKRLLVG
+504 AIKLANSDAKRLLVG
-519 LITMAANE
+519 LITMAAND
-527 VQDELLKSLLTLC
+527 VQDELIKALLTLC
-540 NTECSLWLAL
+540 NSEGSLWHAL

-571 ECAVSLLCL
+571 ECAVALLCL

-604 LESGSAKAKEDSAT
+604 LETGSAKAKEDSAA
-618 ILRNLCD
+618 ILRNLCN

-695 LRSMLSVVALTDL
+695 LRSMLSVAPLKDI
-708 LREGSAASDAIVT
+708 LRDGSAASDAINT
-721 MIKLLSSTKEETQAK
+721 MIKILSSTKEETQAK
-736 SASALAGIFETRKDV
+736 SASALAGIFEIRKDL

-772 ESILMESSRCLAAI
+772 ESILVESSRCLSAI
-786 FLSIKENKDVAAI
+786 FISIRENRDVAAV
-799 ARDALLSLVA
+799 ARDALPPLIM
-809 LANSSVLEVAELATC
+809 LANSSGLEVAELATC
-824 AVANLIL
+824 ALANLIL
-831 DSEIAEKAVA
+831 DGEISDKAVA
-841 EEVIL
+841 EEVL
-846 AATRVLREGTISG
+846 LPATRVLREGTASG
-859 KTHAAAAI
+859 KTQAAAAI
-867 ARLLHCKRQVDYAVT
+867 SRLLGSRKIDYALT

-889 TVLALVSFLDFAIDG
+889 TVLALVSFLD
-904 HSSTSEA
+904 SSVSGSIATSEV
-911 LEALAMLSRSD
+911 LEALAILSRSD
-922 VTGAH
+922 EASGHA
-927 SKPAWAVLAEFPK
+927 KPAWAVLAEYPK
-940 SISPIVLSI
+940 NINPIVSSI
-949 ADSTSVLQ
+949 ADATPVLQ
-957 DKAIEILSRLC
+957 DKAIQILSRLC
-968 KDQPFVLGDSVVT
+968 REQPFVLGDNVAT
-981 ASGCISSIAKRII
+981 ASGCISSIARRVI
-994 NSTSKNVKVKIGGA
+994 SSKNTKVKIGGA
-1008 AVLICAAKLNH
+1008 ALLICAAKVNC
-1019 QRLVEDLNRSNLC
+1019 QRLVEDLNQSNSCTDLI
-1032 ANLVQSLVDML
+1032 VSLVRIL
-1043 ISSQAT
+1043 SAAQPSV
-1049 LDNQGDDSREVIS
+1049 GDDDNTSIS
-1062 ICRHTKEANDG
+1062 IYRNAKDEINSDE
-1073 KSNTGTAII
+1073 SNTSTAII
-1082 SGANLAVWLLSV
+1082 YGANLAIWLLCV
-1094 LACHDEK
+1094 LACHDGK
-1101 SKIAIMEAGAIEVLT
+1101 SKIAIMDAEAIEVLV
-1116 DRIADCFSQ
+1116 DRISDCFSQ
-1125 YSQIDYKEDSSM
+1125 YTQIDYKEDSSM
-1137 WICALLL
+1137 WICSLLL

-1152 IIRAH
+1152 IIRSH
-1157 ATMKSIPALANL
+1157 TTMKSIPVLANL

-1200 ANSGAAGGLI
+1200 ANSGAAVGLI

-1215 ADSDIQDL
+1215 ADIDIQDL
-1223 LELSDEFSLVHYPDQ
+1223 LELSEEFALVRYPEQ

-1247 DDIRI
+1247 DDIRV

-1281 GLLTQLSIDCPSNKI
+1281 GLLTQLAKDCSSNKI
-1296 VMVEAGALEALSK
+1296 VMVESGALEALTK

-1337 RHESAVGAVTQLV
+1337 IHESAFGAVSQLV
-1350 AVLRLGGRAARYRAA
+1350 AVLRLGGRGARYSAA
-1365 KALESLFSADHIRNA
+1365 KALESLFSADHVRNA

-1394 NTGLER
+1394 NTGLQR

-1440 DCSMDLKGDAAEL
+1440 NCSMDLKGDAAEL
-1453 CSVLFGNTRIRS
+1453 CCVLFGNMRIRS
-1465 TMAAARCVEPL
+1465 TVAAARCVEPL
-1476 VSLLVSEF
+1476 VSLLIAEF
-1484 SPAHHS
+1484 SPAQHS
-1490 VVRALDR
+1490 VVRALDK

-1522 GRNYVLHE
+1522 GRNYMLHE

-1549 MVKAGVIESILDI
+1549 MVKAGVIESVLDI
-1562 LHEAPDYLCAAFAE
+1562 LHEAPDYLCSAFAE

-1596 VEPLFMLL
+1596 VDPLFMLL
-1604 TREEFGP
+1604 SRPEFGP

-1624 LEHPQCRADYSLTSH
+1624 LEHPQCRSDYNLTS
-1639 QVIEPL
+1639 QQAIEPL
-1645 IPLLDSPI
+1645 IPLLDSPV

-1673 QKDPVTQQVIGP
+1673 QKDSVTQQVIGP
-1685 LIRVLGSGIHI
+1685 LVRVLGSGIQI
-1696 LQQRAIKALVSIA
+1696 LQQRAVKALVSIA
-1709 LIWPNEIAKE
+1709 LTFPNEIAKE

-1731 SDPSIPHA
+1731 ADPSLPHA

-1744 ASVLASILQFSSEYY
+1744 ASVLSSILQFSSEFY

-1809 LELLGS
+1809 LELLRS

-1825 LEVLLHNV
+1825 LEVLLNNV
-1833 KIRETKVTKSAI
+1833 KIRETKATKSAI
-1845 LPLSHYLL
+1845 LPLSQYLL

-1869 LGDLFQNEGL
+1869 LGDLFQHEGL
-1879 ARTSDAVSAC
+1879 ARSTDAVSAC

-1918 SRSNKRAVA
+1918 SRLNKRAVA

-1942 DPETSVQAAMFIKLL
+1942 DPETSVQAAMFVKLL
-1957 FSNHTIQEYASSE
+1957 FSNNTIQEYASSE

-1979 EKDLWATGSV
+1979 EKDLWNTGTV
-1989 NDEYLKALNSL
+1989 NEEYLKALNSL

-2029 ATQEAALD
+2029 ATQESALD
-2037 ALFLLRQAWSAC
+2037 VLFLLRQAWTAC
-2049 PAEVS
+2049 PGEVS

-2096 IIKCGNNMKQSVGNP
+2096 IIKGGNNMRQSVGNP
-2111 SVFCK
+2111 SVYCK

-2127 KVVSTGPNPEWDESF
+2127 KVVSTSPNPEWDESF
-2142 TWSFESPPKG
+2142 TWSFESAPKG

-2184 AVSVRTLTSLINT
+2184 AV
-2197 NRYLNQLQRVIGTS
+2197 
-2211 ASAPDLDLDLD
+2211 
-2222 AVAVAAFV
+2222 
-2230 AFGANG
+2230 
-2236 SRNAVSD
+2236 
-2243 HFFRAPRSPLR
+2243 
-2254 RRNETGS
+2254 
-2261 ASDRL
+2261 
-2266 LAGPAEHALL
+2266 AGEYILL
-2276 PDASHR
+2276 P
-2282 RHSPAQDQS
+2282 
-2291 RRHTLPATV
+2291 
-2300 SFSRQQND
+2300 
-2308 VARQRLRLEH
+2308 E
-2318 RVLRFSWRWTQGVI
+2318 
-2332 FFGFRVIAYSAL
+2332 
-2344 HCHRATIPIWCSFT
+2344 
-2358 YGASIMQDRDLNEY
+2358 
-2372 SPSRSLSSKHLSCSH
+2372 SRSGPPRNLEIEF
-2387 QLCDKGSNCK
+2387 QWSNK
-2397 SSQQQCPYMV
+2397 
-2407 SYLSENTSSS
+2407 
-2417 GLLVE
+2417 
-2422 DILHLQSGGT
+2422 
-2432 LSNSSVQA
+2432 
-2440 PVVLGCGM
+2440 
-2448 KQSGGYLDGVAPDG
+2448 
-2462 LLGLGPGES
+2462 
-2471 SVPSFLAKSGLI
+2471 
-2483 HYSFSLCFN
+2483 
-2492 EDDSGRMFFGDQGP
+2492 
-2506 TSQQSTSFLPLDGL
+2506 
-2520 YSTYIIGVESCCIGN
+2520 
-2535 SCLKMTSFKAQVDSG
+2535 
-2550 TSFTF
+2550 
-2555 LPGHV
+2555 
-2560 YGAITE
+2560 
-2566 EFDQQVN
+2566 
-2573 GSRSS
+2573 
-2578 FEGSPWEY
+2578 
-2586 CYVPSSQDLPKVPSF
+2586 
-2601 TLMFQHN
+2601 
-2608 NSFVVYDPVFVFY
+2608 
-2621 GNEGVIGFCL
+2621 
-2631 AILPTEGDMGT
+2631 
-2642 IGQNFMTGYRL
+2642 
-2653 VFDRGNKKLAWSRS
+2653 
-2667 NCQDLSLG
+2667 
-2675 KRMPLSPNETS
+2675 
-2686 SNPLP
+2686 
-2691 TDEQQRTN
+2691 
-2699 GHAVAPAVAGR
+2699 
-2710 APHKPSAASSRM
+2710 
-2722 ISSCRGTVKYR
+2722 
-2733 VEYDI
+2733 

>member
-1 MSLQAEAV
+1 M
-9 VGAHYVMKM
+9 
-18 SVILLH
+18 
-24 HRKTNRFASQSLKI
+24 
-38 WRGSSVLVD
+38 GSRD
-47 LLGRVF
+47 R
-53 ERKAKLATTLTWRF
+53 
-67 AASNGSTLAAN
+67 
-78 DMERNGDGKAQDSE
+78 
-92 ALPPHSVLKMGL
+92 
-104 RERSNSSSMEDP
+104 SSMEDA

-131 QSSSSTQEKEYSL
+131 QSSSSVQEKEYSL

-149 LIDMRENAFSAVGS
+149 LIDTRENAFSAVGS

-174 LRSGSLNVKIQAA
+174 LRSGSVGVKIQAA

-216 KSSSAEGQV
+216 RSSSAEGQI

-231 FAVSQGG
+231 YAVSQGG
-238 AKDHVGS
+238 ARDHVGS

-258 EQLQKGLKTGNV
+258 EQLQKGIKTGSM
-270 VDNLL
+270 VDSLL
-275 TGALKNLSSSTERFW
+275 TGALKNLSSSTEGFW
-290 NATIQAGGVDIL
+290 TATFQARGVDAL
-302 IKLLTTGQSSTLA
+302 VKLLSTGQPNTQA
-315 NVCFLLACMMMEDA
+315 NVCFLLASMMMEDA
-329 SVCSKLLTAEATKQ
+329 SVCSKVLASEATKQ

-349 PGNDAPVRAE
+349 SGNEACVRAE
-359 AAGALKALSAQ
+359 AAGALKSLSSQ
-370 CKDARKE
+370 CKEARRE
-377 IANSNGIPALIN
+377 IANFNGIPVLIN

-432 LESCSSPTQA
+432 LGSCSSPAQI

-457 DKAESTRASDPLV
+457 STAESNRASDPV
-470 VEQTLLEQF
+470 VIEQTLVSQF
-479 KPGLPFLVQERT
+479 KPRLPFLVQERT

-496 SLYSNPIL
+496 SLYGNSVLSTKLSN
-504 SIKLTNSDAKRLLVG
+504 SEAKRLLVG
-519 LITMAANE
+519 LITMATNE
-527 VQDELLKSLLTLC
+527 VQDELMRALLTLC
-540 NTECSLWLAL
+540 NSEESLWRAL

-571 ECAVSLLCL
+571 ECAVALLCL

-604 LESGSAKAKEDSAT
+604 LETGSAKAKEDSAS
-618 ILRNLCD
+618 ILRNLCN

-695 LRSMLSVVALTDL
+695 LKSMLSVVPLNDIS
-708 LREGSAASDAIVT
+708 REGSAANDAIET
-721 MIKLLSSTKEETQAK
+721 MIKILSSTKEETQAK
-736 SASALAGIFETRKDV
+736 SASALAGIFESRKDL
-751 RESSIAVKTLWSAMK
+751 RESSIAVKTLWSAIK
-766 LLNVES
+766 LISVES
-772 ESILMESSRCLAAI
+772 VSILAEASRCLAAI
-786 FLSIKENKDVAAI
+786 FLSIKENRDVAAV
-799 ARDALLSLVA
+799 ARDVLSPLVV

-824 AVANLIL
+824 ALANLIL
-831 DSEIAEKAVA
+831 DSEVSEKAVA
-841 EEVIL
+841 EEIIFP
-846 AATRVLREGTISG
+846 ATRVLREGSVSG

-867 ARLLHCKRQVDYAVT
+867 ARLLHSRQTDYALT

-889 TVLALVSFLDFAIDG
+889 TVLALVSFLESVHA
-904 HSSTSEA
+904 SVATSEA
-911 LEALAMLSRSD
+911 LEALAILSRSEGA
-922 VTGAH
+922 TGET
-927 SKPAWAVLAEFPK
+927 KPAWAVLAEFPK
-940 SISPIVLSI
+940 SITPIVLSI
-949 ADSTSVLQ
+949 ADAAPLLQ

-968 KDQPFVLGDSVVT
+968 RDQPDVLGDTVAT
-981 ASGCISSIAKRII
+981 ASGCISSITKRVI
-994 NSTSKNVKVKIGGA
+994 NSTKSKVKIGGA
-1008 AVLICAAKLNH
+1008 ALLICAAKVSH
-1019 QRLVEDLNRSNLC
+1019 QRVTEDLSESNLC
-1032 ANLVQSLVDML
+1032 THLIQSLVAML
-1043 ISSQAT
+1043 TS
-1049 LDNQGDDSREVIS
+1049 LGNPGNDDNDSIS
-1062 ICRHTKEANDG
+1062 IYRHSKEETKNDEYN
-1073 KSNTGTAII
+1073 SSTGVIY
-1082 SGANLAVWLLSV
+1082 GVNLVMWLLSV
-1094 LACHDEK
+1094 LACHDERC
-1101 SKIAIMEAGAIEVLT
+1101 KIVIMEAGAVEVLT
-1116 DRIADCFSQ
+1116 DRISNCFSH
-1125 YSQIDYKEDSSM
+1125 YSQIEFKEDSSI
-1137 WICALLL
+1137 WIYTLLL
-1144 AILFQDRD
+1144 AILFQNRD

-1157 ATMKSIPALANL
+1157 ATMKSIPVLANWL
-1169 LKSEESA
+1169 RSEELTT
-1176 NRYFA
+1176 RYFA
-1181 AQSIASLVCNGSRG
+1181 AQAMASLVCNGSRG

-1215 ADSDIQDL
+1215 ADVDISDL
-1223 LELSDEFSLVHYPDQ
+1223 LQLSEEFGLVRYPEQ

-1247 DDIRI
+1247 EDIRV

-1269 IPERPGAPFLAL
+1269 IPDRPGAPFLAL
-1281 GLLTQLSIDCPSNKI
+1281 GLLTQLAKDCPSNKI
-1296 VMVEAGALEALSK
+1296 VMVESGALEALTR

-1322 ATDLLGILFSSAEIR
+1322 ATDLLGILFGSAEIR
-1337 RHESAVGAVTQLV
+1337 RHDSSFGAVSQLV
-1350 AVLRLGGRAARYRAA
+1350 AVLRLGGRASRYSAA

-1380 ETARQAVQPLVEIL
+1380 ESARQAVQPLVEIL
-1394 NTGLER
+1394 NTGSER

-1409 VRLLSENPSK
+1409 VRLLSENPSR

-1432 VLCRILSS
+1432 VLCKILSS
-1440 DCSMDLKGDAAEL
+1440 NCSMELKGDAAEL
-1453 CSVLFGNTRIRS
+1453 CCVLFGNTRIRS

-1476 VSLLVSEF
+1476 VSLLVTEF
-1484 SPAHHS
+1484 SPAQHS
-1490 VVRALDR
+1490 VVRALDK

-1522 GRNYVLHE
+1522 GKNYLLHE

-1562 LHEAPDYLCAAFAE
+1562 LHEAPDFLCAAFAE

-1586 IAKGPSAAKV
+1586 IAKGSSASKV

-1604 TREEFGP
+1604 TRPEFGP

-1624 LEHPQCRADYSLTSH
+1624 LEHPQCRSDYRLTSH
-1639 QVIEPL
+1639 QAIEPI
-1645 IPLLDSPI
+1645 IPLLDSPAP
-1653 SAVQQLAAELLSHLL
+1653 AVQQLAAELLSHLL
-1668 LEEHL
+1668 FEEQL
-1673 QKDPVTQQVIGP
+1673 QKDSVTQQVIGP

-1696 LQQRAIKALVSIA
+1696 LQQRAVKALVSIA

-1719 GGVIEISKVILQ
+1719 GGVTELSKVILQ
-1731 SDPSIPHA
+1731 SDPSLPHA

-1744 ASVLASILQFSSEYY
+1744 ASVLSSILQFSSEFY

-1770 LRSGLESTVVGAL
+1770 LRSGSESTVVGAL
-1783 NALLVLESDDGT
+1783 NALLVLESDDAT
-1795 SAEAMAESGAIEAL
+1795 SAEAMAESGALEAL
-1809 LELLGS
+1809 LELLRS

-1825 LEVLLHNV
+1825 LEVLLNNV
-1833 KIRETKVTKSAI
+1833 KIRETKATKSAI
-1845 LPLSHYLL
+1845 VPLSQYLL

-1879 ARTSDAVSAC
+1879 ARSTDAVSAC

-1927 EAGGVQVILDLIGSS
+1927 EAGGVQVVLDLIGSS
-1942 DPETSVQAAMFIKLL
+1942 DPETSIQAAMFVKLL

-1979 EKDLWATGSV
+1979 EKDLWATGTV
-1989 NDEYLKALNSL
+1989 NEEYLKALNSL

-2078 FQEKAE
+2078 FQEKTE

-2096 IIKCGNNMKQSVGNP
+2096 IIKRGNNMKQSVGNP
-2111 SVFCK
+2111 SVYCK
-2116 LTLGNT
+2116 ITLGNT
-2122 PPRQT
+2122 PPKQT
-2127 KVVSTGPNPEWDESF
+2127 KVVSTGPNPEWDETFS
-2142 TWSFESPPKG
+2142 WSFESPPKG

-2184 AVSVRTLTSLINT
+2184 AVAGEYTLLPESKS
-2197 NRYLNQLQRVIGTS
+2197 G
-2211 ASAPDLDLDLD
+2211 P
-2222 AVAVAAFV
+2222 
-2230 AFGANG
+2230 
-2236 SRNAVSD
+2236 SRN
-2243 HFFRAPRSPLR
+2243 
-2254 RRNETGS
+2254 
-2261 ASDRL
+2261 
-2266 LAGPAEHALL
+2266 
-2276 PDASHR
+2276 
-2282 RHSPAQDQS
+2282 
-2291 RRHTLPATV
+2291 
-2300 SFSRQQND
+2300 
-2308 VARQRLRLEH
+2308 LEIE
-2318 RVLRFSWRWTQGVI
+2318 FQW
-2332 FFGFRVIAYSAL
+2332 
-2344 HCHRATIPIWCSFT
+2344 
-2358 YGASIMQDRDLNEY
+2358 
-2372 SPSRSLSSKHLSCSH
+2372 
-2387 QLCDKGSNCK
+2387 SNK
-2397 SSQQQCPYMV
+2397 
-2407 SYLSENTSSS
+2407 
-2417 GLLVE
+2417 
-2422 DILHLQSGGT
+2422 
-2432 LSNSSVQA
+2432 
-2440 PVVLGCGM
+2440 
-2448 KQSGGYLDGVAPDG
+2448 
-2462 LLGLGPGES
+2462 
-2471 SVPSFLAKSGLI
+2471 
-2483 HYSFSLCFN
+2483 
-2492 EDDSGRMFFGDQGP
+2492 
-2506 TSQQSTSFLPLDGL
+2506 
-2520 YSTYIIGVESCCIGN
+2520 
-2535 SCLKMTSFKAQVDSG
+2535 
-2550 TSFTF
+2550 
-2555 LPGHV
+2555 
-2560 YGAITE
+2560 
-2566 EFDQQVN
+2566 
-2573 GSRSS
+2573 
-2578 FEGSPWEY
+2578 
-2586 CYVPSSQDLPKVPSF
+2586 
-2601 TLMFQHN
+2601 
-2608 NSFVVYDPVFVFY
+2608 
-2621 GNEGVIGFCL
+2621 
-2631 AILPTEGDMGT
+2631 
-2642 IGQNFMTGYRL
+2642 
-2653 VFDRGNKKLAWSRS
+2653 
-2667 NCQDLSLG
+2667 
-2675 KRMPLSPNETS
+2675 
-2686 SNPLP
+2686 
-2691 TDEQQRTN
+2691 
-2699 GHAVAPAVAGR
+2699 
-2710 APHKPSAASSRM
+2710 
-2722 ISSCRGTVKYR
+2722 
-2733 VEYDI
+2733 